1 MRKPSLST
9 AALSATLAI
18 ALLALST
25 PDHASAQRIAA
36 ALEHITVLGA
46 KDLHSTSS
54 NERLLHKAIIHT
66 SSETPNAQPNR
77 FWVDFHDA
85 FTDRALFEKVVAAH
99 PGLEMGYEFWES
111 LNSVSIEVSDE
122 GVLHELARNV
132 PGIRLI
138 EPVILRQAP
147 KVVESSF
154 DINTAAVQ
162 KLLPKL
168 SSHDITGVQEVHDK
182 MKLLGKGIKVGM
194 IDTGVDYTHPALGG
208 CFGKGCKVAYGVNF
222 IGEKK
227 GEQPKDDVMDCQG
240 HGTHVAG
247 IIAANDTSFIGV
259 APQATLGAYRVF
271 NCGGATGNDVI
282 IKAMIRAV
290 EDGMDVINMSLG
302 GPGGWRQEREAR
314 AVDILTRNSTSIFV
328 IAMGNDG
335 DKGVFEAAS
344 PGVSQSA
351 ITVASMEA
359 RYRSGFF
366 FTVDPALKG
375 ASVDVEKTKTRQI
388 IFTGDQDE
396 DFSKKLVQL
405 APGTSGRVS
414 NDGCL
419 PITQDIRDKIVLV
432 RRGDCTFNQKMTNV
446 QNAGGTAVIFMD
458 NLPNTQA
465 FQPGLTEK
473 FKIKYMGISMADGE
487 YLLRVIQTNNAQQQG
502 IRLVHGQG
510 PTSVRNK
517 NGLFMSVFTSLG
529 PDNELFAKPDITA
542 PGGSIW
548 STYPVKLGKYA
559 SLSGTSMASPYIA
572 GCVALYLE
580 GHPGASN
587 KSARTLTAVRTAFQ
601 NPSRPRPNQHGYK
614 GYASVVQQGSGLI
627 NLWSVF
633 NNPSIASPGILALN
647 DTANIHTQHLQITN
661 AGKEPVTYKVD
672 IIPAAGLVPF
682 HTNMTINV
690 TPRQISA
697 RPSSVEIS
705 QRLVTVAPGAKTTV
719 DMTFAG
725 PQTDPKLYAM
735 YSGYIRLTPQNATSD
750 NSTMPPVLHVPY
762 MGMQGQYKD
771 VPVFDKSFGLQVV
784 NRAGVPITKSS
795 KHRDNLLV
803 HTSSQLLEPGYAIPH
818 DDENNPDEN
827 DNDDDDDGD
836 DNNEE
841 GAVYIIYKL
850 ITGAKILVVDL
861 VSPTGSDPRQVKS
874 FGVIRG
880 GVARYVPRTDAAKG
894 NTMQVIPWDGQ
905 VVSADGKSLVAVPKG
920 NIYRM
925 RISLLKHFGD
935 LENDE
940 DFETFLSEPFTLPN

>member
-66 SSETPNAQPNR
+66 SNFAPGAQGGR
-77 FWVDFHDA
+77 VVVRYQHCGCA
-85 FTDRALFEKVVAAH
+85 EASAKVIIIKSRQW
-99 PGLEMGYEFWES
+99 L
-111 LNSVSIEVSDE
+111 
-122 GVLHELARNV
+122 
-132 PGIRLI
+132 IRLFL
-138 EPVILRQAP
+138 ILYSLGGLVR
-147 KVVESSF
+147 
-154 DINTAAVQ
+154 
-162 KLLPKL
+162 
-168 SSHDITGVQEVHDK
+168 HDITGVQEVHDK

-487 YLLRVIQTNNAQQQG
+487 YLLRVIQANNAQQQG

-548 STYPVKLGKYA
+548 STYPVKVFQLVSPHTSFSQRIHIPNSLTLCHSLVSCMVFVQLGKYA

-697 RPSSVEIS
+697 RPSSVKIS

-803 HTSSQLLEPGYAIPH
+803 HTSFQLLEPGYAIPH